1 MKVLKSSF
9 TFWIT
14 DDHVHADS
22 LFLTCLFRS
31 SIILVICIFF
41 LPIFNLFFSSLH
53 NPEIY

>member
-1 MKVLKSSF
+1 MKVLKSPF